1 MGAMKLVWA
10 SSDMSSHQNQAR
22 SQKQREQRCRLL
34 FTNHRFSFQSTA
46 DRPYSHPA
54 KLRMRIVCDD
64 IVAGLSETVQEHDHL
79 ACAPTQ
85 PSSIFSERP
94 STGSHDAG
102 SLRQF
107 WDAPRSRMKTRV
119 CCEFEDYCMLRDI
132 LTHHALGCPGCLP
145 PRTPGLSTITE
156 PAHVVFALGYADADH
171 CWREF

>member
-1 MGAMKLVWA
+1 MGAMKLVRR

-34 FTNHRFSFQSTA
+34 ITNHRFSFQSTA

-119 CCEFEDYCMLRDI
+119 CW
-132 LTHHALGCPGCLP
+132 CPGCLP